1 MISMINL
8 KGKVKE
14 LNETLHGKSP
24 TEVISHCL
32 NVFNNKIAL
41 STSMGIEDQVLTQ
54 MLASI
59 NKEANIFTLDT
70 GRLFPETYDLIER
83 TSSKYGINIK
93 VYFPNSA
100 EVEEM
105 VNKKGINLFYYSV
118 ENRKECCGIRK
129 IKPLQRAFANLDA
142 WICGL
147 RRDQSVTRADMQ
159 LVEWDENNGLI
170 KINPLIDWTE
180 EEVWSY
186 AREHGIP
193 YNVLHDKGFPSIGCQ
208 PCTRAI
214 EPGEDVRAGRWWW
227 ENPDT
232 KECGLHKR

>member
-1 MISMINL
+1 MINL

-32 NVFNNKIAL
+32 NLFNNKIAL

-59 NKEANIFTLDT
+59 NKDANIFTLDT

-93 VYFPNSA
+93 VYFPNST

-118 ENRKECCGIRK
+118 ENR
-129 IKPLQRAFANLDA
+129 
-142 WICGL
+142 
-147 RRDQSVTRADMQ
+147 
-159 LVEWDENNGLI
+159 
-170 KINPLIDWTE
+170 
-180 EEVWSY
+180 
-186 AREHGIP
+186 
-193 YNVLHDKGFPSIGCQ
+193 
-208 PCTRAI
+208 
-214 EPGEDVRAGRWWW
+214 
-227 ENPDT
+227 
-232 KECGLHKR
+232 